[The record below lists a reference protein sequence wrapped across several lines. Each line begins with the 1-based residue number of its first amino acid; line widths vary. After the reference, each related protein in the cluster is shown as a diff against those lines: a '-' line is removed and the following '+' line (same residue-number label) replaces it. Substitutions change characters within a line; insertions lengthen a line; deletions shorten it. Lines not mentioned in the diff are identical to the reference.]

1 MTGGDE
7 ETAMQVSRDATTS
20 PVPTATQG
28 SGTPVPERELLPP
41 ELTEVRDYV
50 VTQSRPRARA
60 RTSRT
65 PSRAPAPVRA
75 GRRRPPAPRTA
86 PRTAAPSR
94 DSRDTTTLLTEA
106 TMRGTEFDLD
116 GALNLLT
123 LAAGQGDAYAH
134 VAALY
139 IRGLIAARDAF
150 REGGDSTALAPVEMS
165 MMALGEISGGQAGGP
180 EIARLVLQ
188 AAAAAA
194 QSERDEMRLYIE
206 SAVQM
211 ESLQLAAGQGGAP
224 ILPAAEIAGD
234 LWLQVHRYDEA
245 RRAYAEA
252 EKRIGSTPRVLSG
265 LARTARRLNDTSAA
279 CAAYQRL
286 IDVWGARSESP
297 LEIAEAR
304 VYLDGCS
311 R

>member
-1 MTGGDE
+1 
-7 ETAMQVSRDATTS
+7 
-20 PVPTATQG
+20 
-28 SGTPVPERELLPP
+28 
-41 ELTEVRDYV
+41 
-50 VTQSRPRARA
+50 
-60 RTSRT
+60 
-65 PSRAPAPVRA
+65 
-75 GRRRPPAPRTA
+75 
-86 PRTAAPSR
+86 
-94 DSRDTTTLLTEA
+94 
-106 TMRGTEFDLD
+106 MRGTEFDLD